1 MAGTI
6 NATVKFGVESM
17 SVQVPDGST
26 VGDIVRSPRL
36 ATALG
41 YSPDAVSA
49 FSSGRELALNESA
62 SSCEIVLQNKASK
75 KGSKGSNRRK

>member
-1 MAGTI
+1 MITAK
-6 NATVKFGVESM
+6 VSFGVESM
-17 SVQVPDGST
+17 TVQVPDNST

-49 FSSGRELALNESA
+49 FSAGRELGLNETA
-62 SSCEIVLQNKASK
+62 SSCDIVLQNKTSK
-75 KGSKGSNRRK
+75 KGC